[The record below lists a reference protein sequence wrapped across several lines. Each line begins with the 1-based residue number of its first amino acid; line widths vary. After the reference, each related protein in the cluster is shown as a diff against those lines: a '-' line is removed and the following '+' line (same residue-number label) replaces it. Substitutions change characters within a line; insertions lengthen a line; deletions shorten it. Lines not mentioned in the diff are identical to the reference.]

1 MTDSVPF
8 TTLILGNVAHMEHL
22 NPRVEPIRD
31 PEKLAAIK
39 KLLKEEAPARDY
51 LLFVLGM
58 NTALR
63 IGDLLSLRVGDVIDP
78 RGRARPT
85 VLVQR
90 SASEK
95 GTRVRLNAAATEAL
109 RHYISQV
116 GVGNR
121 DAVLF
126 CSRNSP
132 RPLNRTQVW
141 RLINGWCHKVG
152 LTDSHYGAHTLR
164 KTWGYMALR
173 YHSIPLGVIQAKFHH
188 SAPGITRRYLGVAGE
203 KIENVETLV
212 NL

>member
-1 MTDSVPF
+1 
-8 TTLILGNVAHMEHL
+8 MEHQT
-22 NPRVEPIRD
+22 PRVEPIRD
-31 PEKLAAIK
+31 PQKLAAIK
-39 KLLKEEAPARDY
+39 KLLKEEASARDY
-51 LLFVLGM
+51 LLFVMGM

-63 IGDLLSLRVGDVIDP
+63 ISDLLSLRVGDVIDQ

-109 RHYISQV
+109 RHYISEV

-126 CSRNSP
+126 CSRHSAQ
-132 RPLNRTQVW
+132 PLNRTQVW
-141 RLINGWCHKVG
+141 RLINGWCRKVG

-173 YHSIPLGVIQAKFHH
+173 YHSIPLAVIQAKLQHA
-188 SAPGITRRYLGVAGE
+188 APGITRRYIGVAGE